1 MSSEA
6 VASVFMNL
14 DPGTAALIDEI
25 KAFLDSNQFIN
36 QDNAEEHAQIGIET
50 TVYQVMDADGTK
62 WAGRDYRN
70 AVVTPYYSS
79 HEDLT
84 DTIEVLVGIEFRDDG
99 LKTKEGVL
107 ITINNY
113 EDYSIPHDCSWD
125 DVKGLILGLMGGCSS
140 EDEAADLPAKDDG
153 NIMPV
158 IEGVDSNA
166 TPDINRRKI
175 SFCSKISVREFSQSP
190 EIPPIDFTEDIVS
203 DHRIDADGRQ
213 FKRMKA

>member
-14 DPGTAALIDEI
+14 APGTAALIDEI

-50 TVYQVMDADGTK
+50 AVYQVMDADGTK
-62 WAGRDYRN
+62 WAGPDYEN
-70 AVVTPYYSS
+70 AVLTVYFSS
-79 HEDLT
+79 HENPAD
-84 DTIEVLVGIEFRDDG
+84 IIFVRVAIPFRDEA
-99 LKTKEGVL
+99 LKTEEGVL
-107 ITINNY
+107 ITIN
-113 EDYSIPHDCSWD
+113 DYKEYNIPYDFSWD
-125 DVKGLILGLMGGCSS
+125 DVKGEILGLMGGCSS

-203 DHRIDADGRQ
+203 DHGIDADGRQ

>member
-25 KAFLDSNQFIN
+25 KTFLDSNQFIN

-50 TVYQVMDADGTK
+50 AVYQVMDADGTK
-62 WAGRDYRN
+62 WAGPDYEN
-70 AVVTPYYSS
+70 AVLTVYFSS
-79 HEDLT
+79 HENPAD
-84 DTIEVLVGIEFRDDG
+84 IIFVRVAIAFRDEA
-99 LKTKEGVL
+99 LKTEEGVL
-107 ITINNY
+107 ITIN
-113 EDYSIPHDCSWD
+113 DYKEYNIPYDFSWD
-125 DVKGLILGLMGGCSS
+125 DVKGEILGLMGGCSS

-203 DHRIDADGRQ
+203 DHGIDADGRQ

>member
-50 TVYQVMDADGTK
+50 AVYQVMDADGTK
-62 WAGRDYRN
+62 WAGPDSEN
-70 AVVTPYYSS
+70 AVLTVYFSS
-79 HEDLT
+79 HENPAEIIFVRDA
-84 DTIEVLVGIEFRDDG
+84 IPFRDEA
-99 LKTKEGVL
+99 LKTEEGVL
-107 ITINNY
+107 ITIN
-113 EDYSIPHDCSWD
+113 DYKEYNIPYDFSWD
-125 DVKGLILGLMGGCSS
+125 DVKGEILGLMGGCSS